1 MSRIRGA
8 RTAEWAFWTGRSK
21 LFAATFGASAL
32 LMLLGAGSAA
42 AGLPREFS
50 VFDDCPVSTPGVV
63 GCVVSYT
70 TGGEFH
76 LGSKTVPIDKT
87 ITLQGGLTESS
98 PNLVAAADGNTL
110 SHTSLQ
116 LPGGLIGVELLPPLT
131 EVTATAELAGPV
143 GMNLNNFF
151 ARSGSAV
158 SLPLKIKLDNPSLG
172 SSCFIGSNASPVA
185 PQLTTGTTNPPSPGR
200 PITGSAG
207 TIEYGGA
214 GTIVIVGGATL
225 VDNAFAVPG
234 ANGCGGLLALVV
246 DPSVDLIAGLPA
258 GAGHNTAILAST
270 FESVSARLVKAQ
282 RELPEL
288 GRCVKL
294 EGVKEGKTTT
304 YDGSYINS
312 GCTSFQGHGQYEWTT
327 GPGARPGFSV
337 SGGAASLETVGGAS
351 RLTCSHTA
359 GNGAY
364 TGAKSATATLT
375 LTGCKLA
382 ASKAQCRS
390 AGAAA
395 GEIVTSPLAGK
406 LGFIEDA
413 VEGGQLRVSVGLD
426 LEHAPTLLAAECD
439 GGVNVSASGS
449 VIAPFKTLE
458 KTTATSTLVF
468 SQTSGRQLPEAFEEG
483 APDTLSS
490 AFGTQPAQQ
499 SGLKV
504 NLKLH
509 NEEPI
514 EVKGEAH

>member
-1 MSRIRGA
+1 MSPRRGA
-8 RTAEWAFWTGRSK
+8 RTAGRSFRAVRTK
-21 LFAATFGASAL
+21 LYAATLGASAL
-32 LMLLGAGSAA
+32 LMLLGAGPAA

-76 LGSKTVPIDKT
+76 LGSKTVPINKT

-98 PNLVAAADGNTL
+98 PNLVPAADGNTL
-110 SHTSLQ
+110 SRTSLQ
-116 LPGGLIGVELLPPLT
+116 LPGGLIGIELLPPLT

-151 ARSGSAV
+151 ARSGAAV

-172 SSCFIGSNASPVA
+172 SSCFIGANASPVA
-185 PQLTTGTTNPPSPGR
+185 PQLTTGTTNPPSPGK

-234 ANGCGGLLALVV
+234 ASGCGGLLSLVV

-270 FESVSARLVKAQ
+270 FESVSARLVVAQ

-294 EGVKEGKTTT
+294 EGVKEGKTKT
-304 YDGSYINS
+304 YDGSYANS
-312 GCTSFQGHGQYEWTT
+312 GCTTFQRQGQYEWTT
-327 GPGARPGFSV
+327 GPGARPGFTA

-351 RLTCSHTA
+351 RLTCSQTA
-359 GNGAY
+359 GSGAY
-364 TGAKSATATLT
+364 TGAKTATATLT

-382 ASKAQCRS
+382 ASKAPCRS

-406 LGFIEDA
+406 LGFIKDA

-426 LEHAPTLLAAECD
+426 LEHSPTLLAAECD
-439 GGVNVSASGS
+439 GGVDVSVSGS

-458 KTTATSTLVF
+458 KTAATSTLAF
-468 SQTSGRQLPEAFEEG
+468 GQTAGRQLPEAFEEG
-483 APDTLSS
+483 APDTLSTV
-490 AFGTQPAQQ
+490 FGTQPAQQ